1 MGKYTNALR
10 RTEEIYFDERK
21 KNELIIIPQNA
32 EEIVEIEALLE
43 QLGRASLRVIH
54 KNGQKATLMILQGWK
69 SSPKKITAS
78 FTPGVID
85 VLGRDLEPKDLLA
98 LALDKAT

>member
-1 MGKYTNALR
+1 MAKYNNALR
-10 RTEEIYFDERK
+10 RTEEIFFDDRK
-21 KNELIIIPQNA
+21 RNELIIIPHDT
-32 EEIVEIEALLE
+32 EEISEIEALLT
-43 QLGRASLRVIH
+43 QLSRASLRVIH

-69 SSPKKITAS
+69 SNPKKITAS

-98 LALDKAT
+98 LAIEKAT